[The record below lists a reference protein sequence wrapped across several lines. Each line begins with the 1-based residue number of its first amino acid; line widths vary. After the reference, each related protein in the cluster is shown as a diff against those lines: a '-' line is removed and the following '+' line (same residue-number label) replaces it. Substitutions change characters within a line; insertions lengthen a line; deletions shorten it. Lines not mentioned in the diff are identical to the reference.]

1 MDVTGYGRTYGE
13 ALADAEA
20 KIQAE
25 RDNKHVGQVGGGLFG
40 LLVMA
45 FVSLGWMLANAALR
59 PIAGSVFIVLLVFVL
74 SVIDWLT
81 STLFGGAGA
90 NALSILL
97 LVVSKLAMIGLMSA
111 LALQAR
117 RGMLALEALEAQALC
132 RCFERTQAL
141 GMVAHVALY
150 AATLVGGYFYSG
162 LLIRHTVDL
171 ITGDASFRAQFG
183 TSNDLGAVFSGPA
196 PGWTLVLSIAVALA
210 AVAHRRFRHPFAR
223 HLTMLGRL
231 LPEPAGQAA

>member
-59 PIAGSVFIVLLVFVL
+59 PIAGSVFIVLLVLVV
-74 SVIDWLT
+74 SAVDWLT
-81 STLFGGAGA
+81 STLFGGVGA

-97 LVVSKLAMIGLMSA
+97 LVVSKLAM
-111 LALQAR
+111 
-117 RGMLALEALEAQALC
+117 
-132 RCFERTQAL
+132 
-141 GMVAHVALY
+141 
-150 AATLVGGYFYSG
+150 VG
-162 LLIRHTVDL
+162 
-171 ITGDASFRAQFG
+171 
-183 TSNDLGAVFSGPA
+183 
-196 PGWTLVLSIAVALA
+196 
-210 AVAHRRFRHPFAR
+210 
-223 HLTMLGRL
+223 
-231 LPEPAGQAA
+231 